1 MFKKL
6 ELELALPPG
15 LGKLNGLPSFA
26 KIDGLLARSIE
37 LIENKLRLSFQI
49 QGGIMRPILGSRKT
63 HINDRFFVANSLGY
77 HYLGHEFYPNAPPDP
92 EHLKCSDKNYEKK
105 IIGDDLGS

>member
-49 QGGIMRPILGSRKT
+49 
-63 HINDRFFVANSLGY
+63 
-77 HYLGHEFYPNAPPDP
+77 
-92 EHLKCSDKNYEKK
+92 
-105 IIGDDLGS
+105 